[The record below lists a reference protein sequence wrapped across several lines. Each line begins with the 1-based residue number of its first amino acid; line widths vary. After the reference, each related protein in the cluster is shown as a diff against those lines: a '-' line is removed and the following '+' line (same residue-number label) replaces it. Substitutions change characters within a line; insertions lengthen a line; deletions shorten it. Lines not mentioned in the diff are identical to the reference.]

1 MMLRVTFVLCALFCP
16 LLLAATVTI
25 PVGSDAQSIVNANP
39 AGTTYSIASGVH
51 QYFSVRPKS
60 NDKYPSSSSFQLLC
74 CCFVLFCFVLFCFVL
89 FCFVLFC
96 FVLFCFVL
104 FCYVMLCYVMFCF
117 VFLMVIMYIG
127 QPGAIV
133 SGGRTLTNWQFNGR
147 YYYVTG
153 QTQKVLNITIFP
165 FSSIFPAFHYYFT
178 IFFYLLFICLI

>member
-60 NDKYPSSSSFQLLC
+60 NDKYPSSSSFQLL
-74 CCFVLFCFVLFCFVL
+74 FCFVLFCFVL

-96 FVLFCFVL
+96 FVLL
-104 FCYVMLCYVMFCF
+104 CYVMLCYVMLC
-117 VFLMVIMYIG
+117 
-127 QPGAIV
+127 
-133 SGGRTLTNWQFNGR
+133 
-147 YYYVTG
+147 YVM
-153 QTQKVLNITIFP
+153 
-165 FSSIFPAFHYYFT
+165 
-178 IFFYLLFICLI
+178 